1 MRPAWRDIAPSL
13 SAVATA
19 SLGATVA
26 GAVNSFP
33 LRLLIIA
40 LGMGAGVAIVLW
52 WASERSARIARINV
66 EARRLLSPEH
76 RSPREAAATLGRPE
90 SDEGDDDVS
99 RLRQTLSQLGARMS
113 LQIKDVARQSQN
125 LESLLNA
132 IKDPLVA
139 TDANDEV
146 LLANEAMVQFASAGA
161 VGGAASA
168 GGGTGGA
175 GGAGSNGI
183 ARAPLTGR
191 PIRGI
196 FTRNE
201 VLALHARAKAGE
213 VVSGRVAMTTDDG
226 PRTFDV
232 AAKPLPAAWGNG
244 VFGVLLLLRDIT
256 ELSQSV
262 QVQKDFVANASHE
275 LRTPIAAIRMA
286 AETLDN
292 GAAEDPVM
300 RVRLLK
306 TIADHV
312 DRLEDTI
319 RDLMDLSRTE
329 AATLT
334 ANPQPVDLR
343 AVIEGLR
350 PTFDPIMAER
360 HVTLSL
366 EIDGRTAGLISDPRL
381 LALILRNLVENAAKH
396 ARPQTTV
403 RVVAQRLPST
413 HVRIEVI
420 DQGTGIPLAHQERV
434 WERFYQVD
442 PARTGVT
449 GRRGTG
455 LGLAIV
461 KQAVTALEGDCGLE
475 SIWGEGTTV
484 WVEVPDGK

>member
-1 MRPAWRDIAPSL
+1 MRPAWRDIAAPL
-13 SAVATA
+13 AAVATA
-19 SLGATVA
+19 SFAATIA
-26 GAVNSFP
+26 ASFP
-33 LRLLIIA
+33 SLFPFGLLTLA
-40 LGMGAGVAIVLW
+40 LGMGTGVAIVLW
-52 WASERSARIARINV
+52 WAAQRSARIARINL

-76 RSPREAAATLGRPE
+76 RAPREAADTLGRPE
-90 SDEGDDDVS
+90 SDAGDDDVS
-99 RLRQTLSQLGARMS
+99 RLRQTLSQLGNRMS
-113 LQIKDVARQSQN
+113 LQLKDVARKTQN

-146 LLANEAMVQFASAGA
+146 LLANDAMLAFASAGA
-161 VGGAASA
+161 AVGGAN
-168 GGGTGGA
+168 GTGVV
-175 GGAGSNGI
+175 
-183 ARAPLTGR
+183 RAPLTGR

-196 FTRNE
+196 FTRPE
-201 VLALHARAKAGE
+201 VLGVHARAKAGE
-213 VVSGRVAMTTDDG
+213 TASARVAMTTEDG

-232 AAKPLPAAWGNG
+232 AAKPLPAAWGDG

-292 GAAEDPVM
+292 GAADDPAM
-300 RVRLLK
+300 RARLLK

-312 DRLEDTI
+312 DRLEETI
-319 RDLMDLSRTE
+319 RDLMELSRTE
-329 AATLT
+329 AAALT
-334 ANPQPVDLR
+334 ANLAPVNLR
-343 AVIEGLR
+343 AVVETLR
-350 PTFDPIMAER
+350 PTFEPIMAER

-366 EIDGRTAGLISDPRL
+366 EIDDRTDGLTSDPRL

-396 ARPQTTV
+396 AKPQTTV
-403 RVVAQRLPST
+403 RVIAQRLPNSN
-413 HVRIEVI
+413 VRIEVV

-461 KQAVTALEGDCGLE
+461 KQAVAALKGDCGLD

-484 WVEVPDGK
+484 WVELPEGTAG

>member
-1 MRPAWRDIAPSL
+1 MRPAWRDIAPPL
-13 SAVATA
+13 AAVATA
-19 SLGATVA
+19 SLAATIA
-26 GAVNSFP
+26 ASFE
-33 LRLLIIA
+33 RLIPFGILTLM
-40 LGMGAGVAIVLW
+40 LGMGGGVAIVLS
-52 WASERSARIARINV
+52 WAAQRSARIARVNI

-76 RSPREAAATLGRPE
+76 RAPREAADTLGRPE
-90 SDEGDDDVS
+90 SDAGDDDVS
-99 RLRQTLSQLGARMS
+99 RLRQTLSQLGNRMS
-113 LQIKDVARQSQN
+113 HQLKDVARKSQN

-146 LLANEAMVQFASAGA
+146 LLANAAMHAFA
-161 VGGAASA
+161 
-168 GGGTGGA
+168 
-175 GGAGSNGI
+175 GAGSAVGVAADGNGTP
-183 ARAPLTGR
+183 RTPLTGR
-191 PIRGI
+191 PIRGL
-196 FTRNE
+196 FTRPE
-201 VLALHARAKAGE
+201 VLAVHARAKAGE
-213 VVSGRVAMTTDDG
+213 TVTARVAMTTEDG
-226 PRTFDV
+226 PRTFEV
-232 AAKPLPAAWGNG
+232 AAKPLPAAWGDG

-292 GAAEDPVM
+292 GAAEDPAM
-300 RVRLLK
+300 RARLLK

-319 RDLMDLSRTE
+319 RDLMDLSRSE
-329 AATLT
+329 ATAVTATI
-334 ANPQPVDLR
+334 APVDLR
-343 AVIEGLR
+343 AVAEGLR
-350 PTFDPIMAER
+350 PTFEPIMAER

-366 EIDGRTAGLISDPRL
+366 EIDDRTAGLVSDQRL
-381 LALILRNLVENAAKH
+381 LSLILRNLIENAAKH
-396 ARPQTTV
+396 AKPQTTV
-403 RVVAQRLPST
+403 RVIAQRLPSGR
-413 HVRIEVI
+413 VRIEVI
-420 DQGTGIPLAHQERV
+420 DQGSGIPLAHQDRV

-461 KQAVTALEGDCGLE
+461 KQAVNALKGDCGLD

-484 WVEVPDGK
+484 WVELP